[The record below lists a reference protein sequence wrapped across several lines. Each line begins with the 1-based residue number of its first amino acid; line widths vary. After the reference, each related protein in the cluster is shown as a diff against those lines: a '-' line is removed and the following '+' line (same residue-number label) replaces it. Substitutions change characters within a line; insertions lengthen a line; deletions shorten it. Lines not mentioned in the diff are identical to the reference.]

1 MQTFKKNKKRFQTKK
16 FFRKGGVGAA
26 SRISRRLTKRN
37 PLYDGSIIDNGKR
50 RKSVRKMI
58 SNPSASAPSAEIPAK
73 TLAASASGTPAE
85 NIVANAPG
93 TPAENIVANAT
104 GTPAENRVASATGTP
119 VGTAAQTPLGTDS
132 SSEIGDLEYFD
143 NSDNFRDITGNTAV
157 SEGAA
162 NSLGNTAA
170 AEGAA
175 NNLGNSTNPSAA
187 NQDVDFDN
195 LFDNGDDDAPVTVPS
210 FGSSEES
217 ENTEVTT
224 KIPYCN
230 CSPLFTDKLMD
241 NKVRKNKKLSD
252 FFKNHEI
259 ENRSSLQKQLRSL
272 GNRER
277 NSVRRQLINFC
288 TSQNE
293 EGPLSNYEKNFINF
307 VFTDATD
314 ETDILIIREKRSKN
328 IKGVLSASLFQDT
341 YMINFLSYDN
351 DEKMGG
357 FMLMVYL
364 LCLNENKHN
373 SGLLILNQGREER
386 ELLCLADKYGFAVNE
401 NYRATENFPNAVFME
416 VKLVDGEGRRVLKA
430 KIVNTYLEKCRK
442 FQRQERECGANG
454 YGQNRR
460 VRRNVVQNVEEEG
473 SEEEGEI

>member
-50 RKSVRKMI
+50 KKSVRKII
-58 SNPSASAPSAEIPAK
+58 SNPSAEIPAK
-73 TLAASASGTPAE
+73 TLAASATGTPSAQ
-85 NIVANAPG
+85 P
-93 TPAENIVANAT
+93 
-104 GTPAENRVASATGTP
+104 PAENRVASATGTP
-119 VGTAAQTPLGTDS
+119 VAQPPAENLAVSATGTPVVQPSAENLAANATGTPVAQPPGGTDT

-143 NSDNFRDITGNTAV
+143 NSDNFRDYTGTPAV
-157 SEGAA
+157 
-162 NSLGNTAA
+162 

-175 NNLGNSTNPSAA
+175 NNLGNSTTPSAA

-195 LFDNGDDDAPVTVPS
+195 FFDNGDDDAPVTVPS

-252 FFKNHEI
+252 FFKNNEI

-272 GNRER
+272 DDRER
-277 NSVRRQLINFC
+277 NSIRRQLINFC

-364 LCLNENKHN
+364 LCLNENKLN

-442 FQRQERECGANG
+442 FQRHERECGANG